1 MSMPCVDN
9 TTHTLIC
16 EIVRHMSDD
25 LIFVTQHMPNDDQ
38 ARFHNLHDRARQWL
52 VDQADAALST
62 VSKEPAPAD
71 DGWRDIASAPRD
83 RVTEID
89 MWCEGLD
96 EEGWL
101 IRGILYPSEP
111 QRVCRDDDTD
121 YYPHENGGYL
131 THWRPLPAAPARTA
145 LGMGEEA

>member
-83 RVTEID
+83 GTRIMAWWPGAGECGMCGIAEWVRPS
-89 MWCEGLD
+89 
-96 EEGWL
+96 
-101 IRGILYPSEP
+101 RGTVPHWTWDGAWTPGIEP
-111 QRVCRDDDTD
+111 
-121 YYPHENGGYL
+121 

-145 LGMGEEA
+145 LGMGGEA